1 MVALSGGEATA
12 QAIPGARLMVIEGMG
27 HDLPEAAWPQLIP
40 AIAHHAHAADEA
52 ADHIQGAD
60 GAGAGTPLSAP

>member
-1 MVALSGGEATA
+1 MVALSGGKATA

-40 AIAHHAHAADEA
+40 AIADHAHAADGA
-52 ADHIQGAD
+52 A
-60 GAGAGTPLSAP
+60 AGTPLNTP